1 MRLNVLKKFAE
12 SSDTSLMKF
21 KNMIYT
27 STSENCL
34 QLERQIYLYSQ
45 MHSKLFDA
53 TFDSP
58 ELQNFFF

>member
-53 TFDSP
+53 TIDSP